1 MYTVIGMFDNST
13 NAKNAKQKLTTAGI
27 SASQIDY
34 SANATADDLRTTYST
49 SYNNYQE
56 DTNTGGFWDWLFGN
70 DTTERRQYS
79 AVGTRTDV
87 ISVHC
92 KTKDE
97 ALRVS
102 EILDGAG
109 ALDINDY
116 ARQYNEKYTT
126 AAKTAGRTVAG
137 TETIPVIEEELH
149 VGKRTVETGRVKVR
163 SRIIEKPVSEELR
176 LRQERVYVTTTPVNR
191 PATEADFNTFKE
203 GTIELT
209 ETAERAV
216 VEKTANV
223 VGEVKVGKDAQQI
236 TETVSDTVR
245 ETEVEV
251 VEDTTNR
258 IQTGKTTLKNTKT
271 NLK

>member
-1 MYTVIGMFDNST
+1 MYTVIGMFDNQS
-13 NAKNAKQKLTTAGI
+13 NATTAKQNLINAGI
-27 SASQIDY
+27 NASQIDY
-34 SANATADDLRTTYST
+34 SPNATADDLRTTYST
-49 SYNNYQE
+49 SYNTYRE
-56 DTNTGGFWDWLFGN
+56 DDTTSGFWNWLFGN
-70 DTTERRQYS
+70 DTVERRQYS
-79 AVGTRTDV
+79 AIGTRTDV

-92 KTKDE
+92 KNKEE

-102 EILDGAG
+102 EIMDNAG

-116 ARQYNEKYTT
+116 ARQYNEQYT
-126 AAKTAGRTVAG
+126 AAATTAGRTVTDSEA
-137 TETIPVIEEELH
+137 IPVIEEELH
-149 VGKRTVETGRVKVR
+149 VGKRTVETGKVKVR

-176 LRQERVYVTTTPVNR
+176 LRQERVYVTTIPVDR
-191 PATEADFNTFKE
+191 PATEADFAAFKE

-223 VGEVKVGKDAQQI
+223 VGEVKVGKDAQQV
-236 TETVSDTVR
+236 TETISDTVR

-258 IQTGKTTLKNTKT
+258 IKTGKTTFTK
-271 NLK
+271 